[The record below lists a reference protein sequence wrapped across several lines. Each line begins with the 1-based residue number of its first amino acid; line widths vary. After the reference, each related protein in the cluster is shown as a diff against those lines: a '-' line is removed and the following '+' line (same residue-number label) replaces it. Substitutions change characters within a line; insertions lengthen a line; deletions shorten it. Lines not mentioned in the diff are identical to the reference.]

1 MAFSYGVTY
10 LQFRRHAACFQTKNM
25 IPRGELPA
33 VPDPVH
39 PTYAL
44 RTVTQ
49 DDLTGVTALDEVIT
63 GISKPDYWQDLFER
77 YGGRRRGRYFLLA
90 EDQSKTLL
98 GFIIGEVRAWE
109 FGSPPCGW
117 VFTLAVVPGIRQG
130 GVGSALFAAICENF
144 RKYGVN
150 KVRTTVSRD
159 NELVMSFFRSQGM
172 MGSAYLQ
179 LEMDL
184 TS

>member
-1 MAFSYGVTY
+1 M
-10 LQFRRHAACFQTKNM
+10 
-25 IPRGELPA
+25 PEPA
-33 VPDPVH
+33 VPS
-39 PTYAL
+39 YSL

-49 DDLTGVTALDEVIT
+49 DDLPAVTALDEVIT
-63 GISKPDYWQDLFER
+63 GIAKPDYWQDMFER
-77 YGGRRRGRYFLLA
+77 FGGRRRGRYFLLA
-90 EDQSKTLL
+90 EDSSKALL
-98 GFIIGEVRAWE
+98 GFIVGEVRAWE

-117 VFTLAVVPGIRQG
+117 VFTVAVDPRTRQG
-130 GVGSALFAAICENF
+130 GIGGALFSAICENF

-179 LEMDL
+179 LEVDL
-184 TS
+184 SS